1 MSDAHFIET
10 IIGVGILLF
19 AAKLM
24 AELFLRLKLPIVLG
38 ELIAG
43 MVVGPFA
50 LGGLEI
56 IDGKQLL
63 QINDEIRVLG
73 EMGAIVILF
82 MAGLE
87 MTPKEFLKGGKAAF
101 VVGTLGVVI
110 PFFAGLAVFQLFG
123 FDVLQSMLIATAL
136 TATSIAI
143 SIQVLNE
150 FGKIKTPEA
159 RLIIGAAIVD
169 DILAIAVLSV
179 VTSMAGSEGGVDDI
193 DITEITITILKVL
206 GFFAI
211 MLVVAVV
218 VIPKI
223 ITPRLWKAK
232 GSVEGIATAAF
243 FGAAALAGSIGLSP
257 IVGAFAVGM
266 ALSTT
271 KVFEKIENY
280 IGKIGL
286 IFAPLFFAIMLIV
299 AVVVIPK
306 VITPR
311 IWKAKGSVEGIA
323 TAAFFG
329 AAALAGSIG
338 LSPIVG
344 AFAVGMALSTT
355 KVFDKIENYVGK
367 IGLIFAPLFFAIIGA
382 QVDLRAVDLNILAL
396 SAVIVIIAV
405 TTKLFGCGLPAMYF
419 LKSKQKGLRVG
430 IGMISRGEVGLIV
443 AGVGITAGILTS
455 EVYSTIIIMVVV
467 TTIITPIWL
476 KIEYRKEQKND
487 KNESNKTVKQKSE

>member
-38 ELIAG
+38 ELLAG
-43 MVVGPFA
+43 MIVGPFA
-50 LGGLEI
+50 LGGFFV

-63 QINDEIRVLG
+63 QINDEIRILG

-87 MTPKEFLKGGKAAF
+87 MTPKEFLKGGKASF
-101 VVGTLGVVI
+101 TVGTLGVVV
-110 PFFAGLAVFQLFG
+110 PFFAGLVVFQMFG
-123 FDVLQSMLIATAL
+123 FDALQSMLIATAL

-143 SIQVLNE
+143 SIQVLSE

-159 RLIIGAAIVD
+159 RLIIGAAVVD

-179 VTSMAGSEGGVDDI
+179 VSSIAGSDGGVDNI
-193 DITEITITILKVL
+193 DITEVTITILKVL
-206 GFFAI
+206 GFFVI

-223 ITPRLWKAK
+223 ITPRLWKAN
-232 GSVEGIATAAF
+232 GSVEGIATASF

-286 IFAPLFFAIMLIV
+286 IFAPLFFAI
-299 AVVVIPK
+299 
-306 VITPR
+306 
-311 IWKAKGSVEGIA
+311 
-323 TAAFFG
+323 
-329 AAALAGSIG
+329 
-338 LSPIVG
+338 
-344 AFAVGMALSTT
+344 
-355 KVFDKIENYVGK
+355 
-367 IGLIFAPLFFAIIGA
+367 IGA
-382 QVDLRAVDLNILAL
+382 QVDLRAVNFEILMI
-396 SAVIVIIAV
+396 SAVVIIIAV
-405 TTKLFGCGLPAMYF
+405 VTKLLGCGLPAMFF
-419 LKSKQKGLRVG
+419 LKSKAQGMRVG

-443 AGVGITAGILTS
+443 AGVGVTAGILTS
-455 EVYSTIIIMVVV
+455 EVYSTIVIMVAV

-476 KIEYRKEQKND
+476 KMEYRKEQKND
-487 KNESNKTVKQKSE
+487 NNESNKTVEQKSE

>member
-1 MSDAHFIET
+1 MSEAHFIET

-43 MVVGPFA
+43 MIVGPFA
-50 LGGLEI
+50 LGGLQI

-63 QINDEIRVLG
+63 QINDEIKILG

-87 MTPKEFLKGGKAAF
+87 MTPKEFLKGGKAAL

-110 PFFAGLAVFQLFG
+110 PFFVGLTVFQLFG
-123 FDVLQSMLIATAL
+123 FDALQSMLIATAL

-143 SIQVLNE
+143 SIQVLSE
-150 FGKIKTPEA
+150 FGKLKTPEA
-159 RLIIGAAIVD
+159 RLIIGAAIID

-179 VTSMAGSEGGVDDI
+179 VTSIAGTDGGVDNI
-193 DITEITITILKVL
+193 DITEVTITILQVL
-206 GFFAI
+206 GFFGI
-211 MLVVAVV
+211 MLIVSVV

-223 ITPRLWKAK
+223 
-232 GSVEGIATAAF
+232 
-243 FGAAALAGSIGLSP
+243 
-257 IVGAFAVGM
+257 
-266 ALSTT
+266 
-271 KVFEKIENY
+271 
-280 IGKIGL
+280 
-286 IFAPLFFAIMLIV
+286 
-299 AVVVIPK
+299 
-306 VITPR
+306 ITPR

-344 AFAVGMALSTT
+344 AFAVGMALSTS

-396 SAVIVIIAV
+396 SAVIVVVAV

-487 KNESNKTVKQKSE
+487 NNESNKTVEQKSE

>member
-1 MSDAHFIET
+1 MAAEAHLIET

-38 ELIAG
+38 ELLAG
-43 MVVGPFA
+43 MIVGPFA
-50 LGGLEI
+50 LGQFFV

-63 QINDEIRVLG
+63 QINSEIKILG

-87 MTPKEFLKGGKAAF
+87 MTPKEFLRGGKASF
-101 VVGTLGVVI
+101 TVGTLGVVV
-110 PFFAGLAVFQLFG
+110 PFFAGFAVFGVFG
-123 FDVLQSMLIATAL
+123 FEALESMLIATAL

-159 RLIIGAAIVD
+159 RLIIGAAVVD

-179 VTSMAGSEGGVDDI
+179 VISITGSDAGIESI
-193 DITEITITILKVL
+193 EITDVVITILQVL

-211 MLVVAVV
+211 MLIVAVI
-218 VIPKI
+218 VIPRV

-271 KVFEKIENY
+271 KVFEKVENF
-280 IGKIGL
+280 I
-286 IFAPLFFAIMLIV
+286 
-299 AVVVIPK
+299 
-306 VITPR
+306 
-311 IWKAKGSVEGIA
+311 
-323 TAAFFG
+323 
-329 AAALAGSIG
+329 
-338 LSPIVG
+338 
-344 AFAVGMALSTT
+344 
-355 KVFDKIENYVGK
+355 GK

-382 QVDLRAVDLNILAL
+382 QVDLRAVDINILML
-396 SAVIVIIAV
+396 SGAVIAV
-405 TTKLFGCGLPAMYF
+405 AVATKLFGCGLPAMFF
-419 LKSKQKGLRVG
+419 LKSKAQGLRVG

-443 AGVGITAGILTS
+443 AGVGVTAGVLTS
-455 EVYSTIIIMVVV
+455 EVYSTIVIMVAV

-476 KIEYRKEQKND
+476 KMEYRKEQKKGD
-487 KNESNKTVKQKSE
+487 DTPSEEIEQKPE